1 MVLISKTLREEGIST
16 FVRWNM
22 IFNCP
27 PLTISEAQIQEALAI
42 VDHALTKADGYYE
55 G

>member
-1 MVLISKTLREEGIST
+1 
-16 FVRWNM
+16 M

-27 PLTISEAQIQEALAI
+27 PLVINEVQIKEGLEI
-42 VDHALTKADGYYE
+42 VDHALSKIDGYYE